1 MYTVVTGFFDIER
14 DNWEHFKIPLISQV
28 SHFHNMLQLK
38 APMIIFCEQKYVNFV
53 SVTRKTVPFDTQI
66 IPTEIFE
73 LYMYRY
79 KRVLE
84 EIQKDPN
91 YAKDH
96 PNPNCPEIAIPSY
109 SLIVNSKLDLLY
121 KGSLMAKT
129 EYCCWLDP
137 TYTNGT
143 INIGDLRWNPALLYN
158 TSNKISM
165 IGLKPISFMKSENPK
180 EFSNQ
185 YVDLI
190 SGGFIFGNKEAIE
203 LIHTKYYEI
212 VADMLNTHKIK
223 EGDQFHW
230 TFVAKRNPELVNL
243 IPGGLSGA
251 FDLC

>member
-1 MYTVVTGFFDIER
+1 
-14 DNWEHFKIPLISQV
+14 
-28 SHFHNMLQLK
+28 
-38 APMIIFCEQKYVNFV
+38 
-53 SVTRKTVPFDTQI
+53 
-66 IPTEIFE
+66 
-73 LYMYRY
+73 
-79 KRVLE
+79 
-84 EIQKDPN
+84 
-91 YAKDH
+91 
-96 PNPNCPEIAIPSY
+96 
-109 SLIVNSKLDLLY
+109 
-121 KGSLMAKT
+121 
-129 EYCCWLDP
+129 
-137 TYTNGT
+137 
-143 INIGDLRWNPALLYN
+143 
-158 TSNKISM
+158 M

-203 LIHTKYYEI
+203 LIHAKYYEI